1 MKEKEQTAKWK
12 WKRRFFYPALSHKTN
27 GRKGKK
33 KKKTDGLFH
42 VQKLW
47 YNGQAIYDFWISS
60 VMKAAFDAAIYM
72 EGGP

>member
-1 MKEKEQTAKWK
+1 MQNGSGKDDSSILLFLIKRTEKKER
-12 WKRRFFYPALSHKTN
+12 KR
-27 GRKGKK
+27 KK
-33 KKKTDGLFH
+33 RYGLFH

-60 VMKAAFDAAIYM
+60 VMKAAFDAAVYM

>member
-1 MKEKEQTAKWK
+1 MQNGSGKDDSSILLFLIKRTEKKER
-12 WKRRFFYPALSHKTN
+12 KR
-27 GRKGKK
+27 KK
-33 KKKTDGLFH
+33 PYGLFH

-60 VMKAAFDAAIYM
+60 VMKAAFDAAVYM